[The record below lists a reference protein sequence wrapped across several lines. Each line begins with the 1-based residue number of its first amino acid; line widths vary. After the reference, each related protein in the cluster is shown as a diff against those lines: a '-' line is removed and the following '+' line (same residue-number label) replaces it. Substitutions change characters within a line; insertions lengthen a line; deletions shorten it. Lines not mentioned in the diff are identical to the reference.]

1 MRKLFITI
9 LIMAF
14 SPFLGNAQDYNIKFE
29 VKQNATTRMGTDWD
43 YQYKDF
49 KLMTPMYVT
58 FDGKTLLMKNATVTN
73 FKKDVISIN
82 KAETKETVYGNEIV
96 TEEVLILGV
105 NGEYCTEYYLIKKEY
120 LQKGGYV
127 YSIYQPF
134 VYKGKISSYNIYRS
148 GQMQ

>member
-49 KLMTPMYVT
+49 KLMTPMFVT
-58 FDGKTLLMKNATVTN
+58 FDGKTLLMKNATITN
-73 FKKDVISIN
+73 FKKDIISIN
-82 KAETKETVYGNEIV
+82 KAETKEIVYGNEIV

-120 LQKGGYV
+120 LQKGGYI
-127 YSIYQPF
+127 YSIYEPF
-134 VYKGKISSYNIYRS
+134 VLKGRVSSYNIYRS